1 MLSGNVP
8 IFSQF
13 GNNIYASDVVQQ
25 AIYCIVSEMK
35 KLKPQHI
42 ITKGTDSTTKN
53 GTIQTVLDNPNPL
66 MTTSEFIEKI
76 VWMLFLN
83 YNVFILPTW
92 SNTGNLTALYPLNP
106 TEVDFLQDSSE
117 KLYVK
122 LHFGNGEDFTIP
134 YDKIIHW
141 RYRYSVNELMG
152 GNEFGQ
158 PDNSALL
165 KTLELNN
172 TLLQGV
178 SKALKSSFSI
188 NGVIKYNTLL
198 DGEKTELA
206 IKELETHLANNSSG
220 FLPLDLK
227 GEFIPFQKQIQLVDE
242 KTLQFID
249 SKILRHY
256 GVSLAILSGD
266 FTTEQLAAF
275 YQKTLE
281 PLIIGLSQTFTKGI
295 FTPTERS
302 FGNKIEFYSEELIFM
317 NTSQKLELVRLLGD
331 SGTLYENE
339 KRRIFGLPA
348 LPELTGIRLQSLN
361 YVNVDYA
368 ADYQLNSVNNNDDN
382 DNTEEENKDE
392 S

>member
-1 MLSGNVP
+1 MLSGGIPV
-8 IFSQF
+8 FSQF

-42 ITKGTDSTTKN
+42 ISKGTDSTSKN

-83 YNVFILPTW
+83 YNVFILPMW
-92 SNTGNLTALYPLNP
+92 SDTGNLTALYPLNP

-122 LHFGNGEDFTIP
+122 LHFANGEDFTIP
-134 YDKIIHW
+134 YDRIIHW
-141 RYRYSVNELMG
+141 RYRYSINDLMG

-158 PDNSALL
+158 PDNDALL
-165 KTLELNN
+165 KTLELND

-198 DGEKTELA
+198 DGEKTEAA
-206 IKELETHLANNSSG
+206 IKELEKHLANNSSG

-281 PLIIGLSQTFTKGI
+281 PLIISLGQVFTKTI

-302 FGNKIEFYSEELIFM
+302 FGNKIEFFSEELIFM
-317 NTSQKLELVRLLGD
+317 NTAQKLELVRLLGD

-348 LPELTGIRLQSLN
+348 LPELSGIRLQSLN

-368 ADYQLNSVNNNDDN
+368 ADYQLNSVK
-382 DNTEEENKDE
+382 NTEEENKDD